1 MPAEVGART
10 LPLPYHHPM
19 NDIPAPRRTQRDE
32 EQVQRVRLKALL
44 AVIVLVLMAVV
55 VALGIVTESPET
67 SSGLRLTDYWPY
79 VGLGCLL
86 FFGLII
92 AVDTLTPR
100 RKLSTISAILFG
112 GFAGL
117 IVTLLLGM
125 VIDYFVSTY
134 IPQPNK
140 GAAQQVFM
148 IKVILGLGLCYLGAT
163 TVLQTQDDF
172 RLVIP
177 YVEFAKQLRGAKP
190 LILDTSAL
198 IDGRVLDIAEVG
210 LLQTPLVIPGFVI
223 GELQSLGDSA
233 DKMKRAR
240 GRRGLEV
247 VSKLQRSPRLDL
259 TLDETPVQGKDV
271 DAMMVDLA
279 RLMPGTIVTTDLGLN
294 RVASIQGVSV
304 LNVNDLANALKP
316 NVIPGEPLTVQLMK
330 RGEQP
335 GQGVGYLEDGTM
347 VIAENGESAI
357 GEEVHLI
364 VKSTMQTSAGRL
376 IFGRIEEGAGS
387 AGADGSAGDS
397 AGARGEGDE
406 MELDSARGEGGGGA
420 GGGGGT
426 GGSGFRPRPRTH
438 RNPRRG

>member
-1 MPAEVGART
+1 MPD
-10 LPLPYHHPM
+10 LPP
-19 NDIPAPRRTQRDE
+19 PRRVARDE
-32 EQVQRVRLKALL
+32 DQRQRARLKALL
-44 AVIVLVLMAVV
+44 AFIVIVLMAVV
-55 VALGIVTESPET
+55 VALGIVSESSE
-67 SSGLRLTDYWPY
+67 SKSGVRLSDYWPLI
-79 VGLGCLL
+79 GLGCIL
-86 FFGLII
+86 FFGLIV

-117 IVTLLLGM
+117 IVTLLMGM

-134 IPQPNK
+134 LPSPDKNTL
-140 GAAQQVFM
+140 QQVFM
-148 IKVILGLGLCYLGAT
+148 IKVIMGLGMCYLGAT

-198 IDGRVLDIAEVG
+198 VDGRIQDIAEVG

-223 GELQSLGDSA
+223 EELQALGDSS

-247 VSKLQRSPRLDL
+247 VAKLQRSPRLDL

-271 DAMMVDLA
+271 DAMIVELA
-279 RLMPGTIVTTDLGLN
+279 RLMPGSIVTTDIGLN

-304 LNVNDLANALKP
+304 LNINDLANALKP
-316 NVIPGEPLTVQLMK
+316 NVIPGEPLRVSLLK

-357 GEEVHLI
+357 GSDVTLI

-376 IFGRIEEGAGS
+376 IFGRIDEHAGD
-387 AGADGSAGDS
+387 AEAGDS
-397 AGARGEGDE
+397 GVHDAQGGRGDDDAPGP
-406 MELDSARGEGGGGA
+406 
-420 GGGGGT
+420 GT
-426 GGSGFRPRPRTH
+426 FRPRPRTH

>member
-1 MPAEVGART
+1 MSDV
-10 LPLPYHHPM
+10 LP
-19 NDIPAPRRTQRDE
+19 PRKTQRDE

-55 VALGIVTESPET
+55 VALGIVTESPEST
-67 SSGLRLTDYWPY
+67 SGLRLTDYWPY

-125 VIDYFVSTY
+125 VIDYFMSTY
-134 IPQPNK
+134 IQQPSK
-140 GAAQQVFM
+140 GTAQQVFM

-223 GELQSLGDSA
+223 GELQALGDSS

-259 TLDETPVQGKDV
+259 TLDETAVAGKDV

-304 LNVNDLANALKP
+304 LNINDLANALKP
-316 NVIPGEPLTVQLMK
+316 NVIPGEPLTVSLMK

-357 GEEVHLI
+357 GEEVHLV

-376 IFGRIEEGAGS
+376 IFGRIEEPGAGHDTGGT
-387 AGADGSAGDS
+387 ATPGD
-397 AGARGEGDE
+397 AAALDAEGDG
-406 MELDSARGEGGGGA
+406 AAGGPGGG

-426 GGSGFRPRPRTH
+426 PFRGRPRAH